1 MANAL
6 KAICKKGPQTSGK
19 YSLRELYK
27 VHGKV
32 FVLEFSVC
40 SADDI

>member
-6 KAICKKGPQTSGK
+6 EAIWKKGSQTSGK
-19 YSLRELYK
+19 YSSRELYK
-27 VHGKV
+27 VLGKV